1 MNVYIYM
8 ISGPGMERK
17 DLLNKNVNIFKA
29 QGRLLNDVASKN
41 VKVRQSQTCMALCPW
56 YMIVLRACMHFYVW
70 NVMLSKVC
78 VHKTNGCTIYLLF
91 YIVLIISLAAE
102 GRGAA

>member
-1 MNVYIYM
+1 
-8 ISGPGMERK
+8 MERK

-56 YMIVLRACMHFYVW
+56 YMIVLPCVHFYVW
-70 NVMLSKVC
+70 NVMPSKVC

-91 YIVLIISLAAE
+91 YMIFNCIL
-102 GRGAA
+102 GC